1 MAVNTVDRRESR
13 VEFDRVY
20 FRVYDDAM
28 KIIQNNF
35 GASKELREERKGY
48 IAVMSDRVLKS
59 VTDLGTHIRI
69 ANSIFPKY
77 RSELEERRLEQEKAI
92 GLCYDL
98 LTKYQLAMTYLKVKD
113 NKYVQE
119 IKNLSHEINCLK
131 RWRDSDRKRFSDLG

>member
-1 MAVNTVDRRESR
+1 MAANTVDRRESR

>member
-35 GASKELREERKGY
+35 GADKELREERKGY

>member
-35 GASKELREERKGY
+35 GASKEIREERKGY

-98 LTKYQLAMTYLKVKD
+98 LTKYQLTMTYLKVKD